1 MKKKVFF
8 TVPGKASPSG
18 SKKAFAHPKTGRI
31 IVMDTAKGKD
41 SWQSRV
47 SMFATL
53 AISNNAKLTAEE
65 FAGPVSM
72 TIQFYFS
79 RPKSHYRTGKNS
91 QLLKAD
97 APQNH
102 IQKCDL
108 TKLVRCTEDALTGIA
123 FKDDC
128 QVIERLESK
137 GWADEDA
144 VKILLV
150 WGS

>member
-8 TVPGKASPSG
+8 IVPGKASPSG

-31 IVMDTAKGKD
+31 IVMDTAKRKD

-47 SMFATL
+47 SLFASQ
-53 AISNNAKLTAEE
+53 AMADVKLTAEE
-65 FAGPVSM
+65 FTGPVTMS
-72 TIQFYFS
+72 IEFYFS
-79 RPKSHYRTGKNS
+79 RPKSHFRTGRNAH
-91 QLLKAD
+91 LLKAD
-97 APQNH
+97 APEQH

-123 FKDDC
+123 WKDDC
-128 QVIERLESK
+128 QVVERLECK
-137 GWADEDA
+137 QWAEEDA

>member
-8 TVPGKASPSG
+8 IVPGKASPSG

-31 IVMDTAKGKD
+31 IVMDTAKRKD

-47 SMFATL
+47 SLFASQ
-53 AISNNAKLTAEE
+53 AMSDVKLTAEE
-65 FAGPVSM
+65 FSGPVVM

-79 RPKSHYRTGKNS
+79 RPKSHFRTGKNAH
-91 QLLKAD
+91 LLKAD

-102 IQKCDL
+102 VKKCDL
-108 TKLVRCTEDALTGIA
+108 TKLVRCTEDALSGIA
-123 FKDDC
+123 WKDDC

-150 WGS
+150 WGY